1 MQLDYVHVVDL
12 DIGAS
17 KSDNLRDQCGHHF
30 GGSARRVCAP
40 DIARI
45 LRRAMKDGH
54 QALKEARGRSD
65 GANGETLSL

>member
-1 MQLDYVHVVDL
+1 VYLV
-12 DIGAS
+12 AE
-17 KSDNLRDQCGHHF
+17 
-30 GGSARRVCAP
+30 RRCLGFCAP

-65 GANGETLSL
+65 GADSETLSL